1 MHRALRRPVF
11 CAILFCAQL
20 LCPVL
25 LCVVGL
31 VLSEPHLLAAQQA
44 ATPSATLSA
53 TPPAQTAQ
61 GAAADAGTPPST
73 PATTPTNMAGSGAS
87 PAAPPFITRPIAI
100 VPLDSKIEGAA
111 SLVTGALQVW
121 NGRAY
126 IATNGSITAGANTA
140 QVTLPYRGTLHICA
154 STTVKLAA
162 DSNVAAGQTPGL
174 LMAIDHGALE
184 TSFATGRNADVIM
197 TPDFRILIGGPG
209 PSELKVRLGKDGDTC
224 VDNPGTDAPYV
235 VVTSPF
241 DSGLYRVQPGQ
252 RVMFQHGSLREVVD
266 QETEPCGCPAAP
278 VHPVVNEFP
287 LAQSEGLAATP
298 APKAAPTQPGG
309 LSPQATEPLVY
320 LGGDQAGQTAKPPE
334 QTAAAPQ
341 PPAAEQSAPSASATA
356 KPASV
361 KEKKPGFFRRIGHFF
376 RRLFGAE

>member
-1 MHRALRRPVF
+1 MIRAG
-11 CAILFCAQL
+11 LFCADL
-20 LCPVL
+20 LCA
-25 LCVVGL
+25 VGAVWSGPRL
-31 VLSEPHLLAAQQA
+31 FAAQQA
-44 ATPSATLSA
+44 TP
-53 TPPAQTAQ
+53 PPAQTTQ
-61 GAAADAGTPPST
+61 SAAAAAST
-73 PATTPTNMAGSGAS
+73 GSSTAASGAS
-87 PAAPPFITRPIAI
+87 STAPPFITRPIAI

-111 SLVTGALQVW
+111 TLVTGALQVW

-126 IATNGSITAGANTA
+126 IASNGSITAGADTA
-140 QVTLPYRGTLHICA
+140 QVTLPYRGTLRICA

-162 DSNVAAGQTPGL
+162 DSNVPTGETPGL

-266 QETEPCGCPAAP
+266 QETEPCGCPPAP
-278 VHPVVNEFP
+278 VHPAANEFP

-298 APKAAPTQPGG
+298 APKAAPKQPGG
-309 LSPQATEPLVY
+309 FSPQATGPLVY
-320 LGGDQAGQTAKPPE
+320 LGGDKAAQSAKLPE
-334 QTAAAPQ
+334 QDAALPQ
-341 PPAAEQSAPSASATA
+341 PAVPEQARQSAPATAMPASA
-356 KPASV
+356 
-361 KEKKPGFFRRIGHFF
+361 KEKKSGFFRRIGHFF

>member
-1 MHRALRRPVF
+1 MHRTLRRPVF
-11 CAILFCAQL
+11 CAILFCADRFCAVL
-20 LCPVL
+20 SCPVL
-25 LCVVGL
+25 LCAVVAVVSG
-31 VLSEPHLLAAQQA
+31 PRLLAAQQA
-44 ATPSATLSA
+44 AA
-53 TPPAQTAQ
+53 PPTQTAQ
-61 GAAADAGTPPST
+61 GAAADAGTASST
-73 PATTPTNMAGSGAS
+73 SANTAASGTS
-87 PAAPPFITRPIAI
+87 PAAPSFITRPIAI
-100 VPLDSKIEGAA
+100 VPLDNKIEGAA
-111 SLVTGALQVW
+111 ALVTGTLQVW

-126 IATNGSITAGANTA
+126 IASNGSITAGANTA

-162 DSNVAAGQTPGL
+162 DSNVAAGETPGL

-278 VHPVVNEFP
+278 VSQTVNEFP
-287 LAQSEGLAATP
+287 LAQSEGLAAIP
-298 APKAAPTQPGG
+298 APKPAPRQPGG
-309 LSPQATEPLVY
+309 LSPQSTEPLVY
-320 LGGDQAGQTAKPPE
+320 LGGDQAAQTAKPPE
-334 QTAAAPQ
+334 QAAAAPQ
-341 PPAAEQSAPSASATA
+341 PVVAEQARPSAPATA
-356 KPASV
+356 TPSPPVRQKT
-361 KEKKPGFFRRIGHFF
+361 PGIFRRLGHFF